1 MKPNLL
7 LGDCAE
13 KMRELPANSIDSI
26 VTDPPY
32 ALTGAS
38 GSGTTGVAA
47 IEEGMDFIG
56 IEKDPHYAEIAK
68 RRIGA

>member
-13 KMRELPANSIDSI
+13 KMRDLADNSIDSI

-32 ALTGAS
+32 ALTGSS
-38 GSGTTGVAA
+38 GSGTTGL
-47 IEEGMDFIG
+47 
-56 IEKDPHYAEIAK
+56 PPSK
-68 RRIGA
+68 RAWTSSALKKILTTQR